1 MNENF
6 NYTEFL
12 TSPRAND
19 FMCILFTE
27 TSLMRCAEIAQCAE
41 TES

>member
-12 TSPRAND
+12 TSPWKTLLLCHFSPFVNS
-19 FMCILFTE
+19 FPFVLWISF
-27 TSLMRCAEIAQCAE
+27 I
-41 TES
+41 